1 MTDWRT
7 QQLDINP
14 VRPILRASN
23 GELAIELS
31 ARGWDVAKSV
41 KRAPGQT
48 GTLKGLPSVPM
59 ARELEKRVGAKVV
72 EWREGAK

>member
-1 MTDWRT
+1 MDWRT

-23 GELAIELS
+23 GDLALELQ
-31 ARGWDVAKSV
+31 ARGWDVASHV

-48 GTLKGLPSVPM
+48 GTLKGLPSIPM
-59 ARELEKRVGAKVV
+59 ARELEKRLGTKVA
-72 EWREGAK
+72 EWKEGAK